1 MVKMVAAVA
10 GAIVFGLATGAGAGA
25 PTDQV
30 REYSDQV
37 LKVLDDPGLKPQD
50 RRAAVRR
57 IAVEIFDVSETARRA
72 LGHHWQGRTPTER
85 DEFVQLFADLLE
97 RTYIARIDEY
107 GGERIRYV
115 GESVDGDYAA
125 VRARILTKKGTEV
138 PVESRMIRRGERWFI
153 YDILIENIS
162 LIGNYR
168 AQFDRIIRTSSFGD
182 LIKRLREKRDLPIE
196 AKPRRA
202 S

>member
-1 MVKMVAAVA
+1 MVRLAVLVSALVLCVAAQA
-10 GAIVFGLATGAGAGA
+10 AAGA
-25 PTDQV
+25 PTDQL

-37 LKVLDDPGLKPQD
+37 LKVLDDPNLKAQD
-50 RRAAVRR
+50 RRAAVRK
-57 IAVEIFDVSETARRA
+57 IAIEIFDVSETARRA
-72 LGHHWQGRTPTER
+72 LAQHWQTRTPVER
-85 DEFVQLFADLLE
+85 EQFVQLFADLLE

-115 GESVDGDYAA
+115 GEAVDGEYAI

-138 PVESRMIRRGERWFI
+138 PVESRMLRRGDRWMM

-162 LIGNYR
+162 LINNYR
-168 AQFDRIIRTSSFGD
+168 AQFDRIIRTSSFGE
-182 LIKRLREKRDLPIE
+182 LLRRLKEKRDLPIE
-196 AKPRRA
+196 ARPRRA